1 MMRRADII
9 FILIKE
15 LNMKLFSNRTTL
27 IALALLA
34 LMASTRFYHF
44 GTALHLPDASLAV
57 FLLAGFFVRSPRL
70 LAALLLLA
78 GGIDYLAITQFGVSD
93 YCVTPAYGFL
103 APIYALLWATGRYA
117 AQAYSRNGVML
128 AAWAFGSVSVAFV
141 LSNATF
147 FAFSGRYADLGAAA
161 YAQEVAQYYLPYLTS
176 AAMYLLPAALLSV
189 VLRTRF
195 PVVAR

>member
-1 MMRRADII
+1 MTA
-9 FILIKE
+9 
-15 LNMKLFSNRTTL
+15 FSNRTTL
-27 IALALLA
+27 IAVALLA
-34 LMASTRFYHF
+34 LMATTRFYHF

-57 FLLAGFFVRSPRL
+57 FLMAGFFVRSPRL

-117 AQAYSRNGVML
+117 ARARNGVIL
-128 AAWAFGSVSVAFV
+128 AALAFGSVSVAFV

-161 YAQEVAQYYLPYLTS
+161 YAQEVAQYYVPYLVS

-195 PVVAR
+195 PAVAR

>member
-1 MMRRADII
+1 MMN
-9 FILIKE
+9 L
-15 LNMKLFSNRTTL
+15 LNRTTL
-27 IALALLA
+27 IGLILVA
-34 LMASTRFYHF
+34 LMSATRFYHF

-57 FLLAGFFVRSPRL
+57 FLLAGFLVRSPRL
-70 LAALLLLA
+70 LAVLLLLA

-93 YCVTPAYGFL
+93 YCVSPAYGFL

-117 AQAYSRNGVML
+117 AQVRNGVKL
-128 AAWAFGSVSVAFV
+128 VALAFGSVSVAFV

-161 YAQEVAQYYLPYLTS
+161 YAQAVAQYYVPYLSS

-189 VLRTRF
+189 IFRARF
-195 PVVAR
+195 PVAAR